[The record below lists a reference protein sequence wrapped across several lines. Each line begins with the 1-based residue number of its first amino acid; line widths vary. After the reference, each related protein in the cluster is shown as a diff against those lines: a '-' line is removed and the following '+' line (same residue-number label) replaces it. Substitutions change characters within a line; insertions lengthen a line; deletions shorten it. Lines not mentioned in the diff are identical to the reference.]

1 MRLSD
6 SEKLTNKR
14 VQEAISA
21 NARLAEHKTK
31 LNSLSKKRDELE
43 DLMPRLSTAIKT
55 AEREK
60 DLVIDNYCNDKCTSE
75 DLETANKSYDE
86 AVNAEKRNS
95 KLLNILNTKINNLN
109 DGLYDLREK
118 KLKTEQA
125 VWESISDEIN
135 EDLKKKL
142 DDIILWAYI
151 VNRKRLNPLIY
162 YDFLQT
168 VVFPRPKAEDMK
180 RFDPD
185 LEALYQKTLDGL
197 KGTNT

>member
-6 SEKLTNKR
+6 SEKLTTKR

-21 NARLAEHKTK
+21 NVRLTEHKTK
-31 LNSLSKKRDELE
+31 LNRLSKKRDELE
-43 DLMPRLSTAIKT
+43 DLMPKLSAAIKT

-86 AVNAEKRNS
+86 TVNAEQRNS
-95 KLLNILNTKINNLN
+95 KLLNVLNTKINNLN

-125 VWESISDEIN
+125 VWELLSDEIN

-151 VNRKRLNPLIY
+151 VNRKRSNPLIY

-180 RFDPD
+180 RFDSD